1 MAKEVIIG
9 IDLGTTNSEAA
20 HLEGGRPVIIPSAE
34 GSTFG
39 GKMFPSVVAFTKDGE
54 RIVGDPAKRQ
64 AVLNPVNTIM
74 HIKRKMGTKHRVT
87 IKKKKYSPE
96 EISAMILQKIKA
108 DSEAHLGVDIEKA
121 VITVPAYFNDNQR
134 QATIDAGKIAGLK
147 VERIINEPT
156 AAALAYGLD
165 KEGEYT
171 AAVLDLGG
179 GTFDVTIMEMDN
191 GVFDVVS
198 TSGDNNLGGTDMDE
212 ALIDYFAD
220 IFKTDNGIDL
230 RDDPAAKQRL
240 RDAAEKAKIELSN
253 TLKSTINLPYI
264 WSDSSGPKHLEHDL
278 TRAKLEDIVGSV
290 IAKCE
295 KPIKQAFKD
304 AKMKP
309 GEVDKVILVGGP
321 TRMPV
326 VQKAFEK
333 FVGRKAERGVDPM
346 QCVAMGAAI
355 QAGVLA
361 GDVKDVVLLDVTP
374 LTLGIETEGSV
385 LTPLIDRNTTI
396 PTNKSKIF
404 STAAD
409 NQPAVEIHVLQGE
422 RTMAADNDTLGRFQ
436 LLGIPP
442 APRGIPQI
450 EVSFDIDRNGV
461 ISVTAKDK
469 GTDNEQHIEITS
481 KSNLSD
487 EEIEEKIKEAEKHA
501 DEDKDTRELIETR
514 NQAESFIYATE
525 KAIKDLGDK
534 VDDDTKSK
542 VEESKEKL
550 EATMKEDDLDAM
562 KKALEEF
569 MEASQAIGQMAY
581 QQAAE
586 EQAQN
591 QPEGADS
598 ESVDDDNV
606 VDVDYE
612 EVEEEK

>member
-64 AVLNPVNTIM
+64 AVLNPENTIM

-108 DSEAHLGVDIEKA
+108 DAEAHLGVDIEKA

-212 ALIDYFAD
+212 AIIDYLAD
-220 IFKTDNGIDL
+220 IFKEDNGIDL

-253 TLKSTINLPYI
+253 TLKATINLPYI

-278 TRAKLEDIVGSV
+278 SRAKLEDIVGPV

-309 GEVDKVILVGGP
+309 GDVDKVILVGGP

-326 VQKAFEK
+326 VQGAFEK

-422 RTMAADNDTLGRFQ
+422 RTMATDNDTLGRFQ

-450 EVSFDIDRNGV
+450 EVTFDIDRNGV
-461 ISVTAKDK
+461 INVTAKDK
-469 GTDNEQHIEITS
+469 GTDNEQKIEITS

-501 DEDKDTRELIETR
+501 DEDKNVRELVETR
-514 NQAESFIYATE
+514 NQAESLIYATD

-534 VDDDTKSK
+534 VDEETKTK

-550 EATMKEDDLDAM
+550 AASMKEDDLDSM

-569 MEASQAIGQMAY
+569 MEASQSIGQMAY

-586 EQAQN
+586 EQANN
-591 QPEGADS
+591 QPADDS
-598 ESVDDDNV
+598 APVDDDNV

>member
-64 AVLNPVNTIM
+64 AVLNPENTIM

-108 DSEAHLGVDIEKA
+108 DAEAHLGVDIEKA

-212 ALIDYFAD
+212 AIIDYLAD
-220 IFKTDNGIDL
+220 IFKEDNGIDL

-253 TLKSTINLPYI
+253 TLKATINLPYI

-278 TRAKLEDIVGSV
+278 SRAKLEDIVGAV

-309 GEVDKVILVGGP
+309 GDVDKVILVGGP

-326 VQKAFEK
+326 VQGAFEK

-422 RTMAADNDTLGRFQ
+422 RTMAADNDTIGRFQ

-450 EVSFDIDRNGV
+450 EVTFDIDRNGV
-461 ISVTAKDK
+461 INVTAKDK
-469 GTDNEQHIEITS
+469 GTDNEQKIEITS

-501 DEDKDTRELIETR
+501 DEDKNVRELVETR
-514 NQAESFIYATE
+514 NQAESLIYATD

-534 VDDDTKSK
+534 VDEETKTK

-550 EATMKEDDLDAM
+550 AASMKEDDLDSM

-569 MEASQAIGQMAY
+569 MEASQSIGQMAY

-586 EQAQN
+586 EQANN
-591 QPEGADS
+591 QPADDS
-598 ESVDDDNV
+598 APVDDDNV

>member
-64 AVLNPVNTIM
+64 AVLNPENTIM

-108 DSEAHLGVDIEKA
+108 DAEAHLGVDIEKA

-212 ALIDYFAD
+212 AIIDYLAD
-220 IFKTDNGIDL
+220 IFKEDNGIDL

-253 TLKSTINLPYI
+253 TLKATINLPYI

-278 TRAKLEDIVGSV
+278 SRAKLEDIVGPV

-309 GEVDKVILVGGP
+309 GDVDKVILVGGP

-326 VQKAFEK
+326 VQGAFEK

-450 EVSFDIDRNGV
+450 EVTFDIDRNGV
-461 ISVTAKDK
+461 INVTAKDK
-469 GTDNEQHIEITS
+469 GTDNEQKIEITS

-501 DEDKDTRELIETR
+501 DEDKNVRELVETR
-514 NQAESFIYATE
+514 NQAESLIYATD

-534 VDDDTKSK
+534 VDEETKTK

-550 EATMKEDDLDAM
+550 AASMKEDDLDSM

-569 MEASQAIGQMAY
+569 MEASQSIGQMAY

-586 EQAQN
+586 EQANN
-591 QPEGADS
+591 QPADDS
-598 ESVDDDNV
+598 ASVDDDNV